1 MSELLKLYAQ
11 SAGYIPLNQLSKL
24 NINLLKTYYR
34 NNEEDIKES
43 ILIKESY
50 SYINTFYKV
59 LNDNDKSAV
68 LVYLR
73 DWSDITIQNIS
84 DEILKDFCLMFTD
97 DVKLRLMRIDL
108 SSKYSLDIAALFYKY
123 LNSDFLK
130 KFENKIIAY
139 YGKISKTPEYEYFA
153 KNFIEI
159 LKKIGIKEYLDNYVT
174 YDYKKNTYNYNSVN
188 DFGKRMDFLS
198 YIINDFG
205 VYNTGQLLK
214 YLDVM
219 NERDMSEIIKH
230 YYSGSSNISEYIER
244 FPIEFYY
251 KFPKLFLNFIYD
263 NDELLIQSNIP
274 KEFMEKYGLYEKYE
288 KYVEIIAKD
297 EWERIKKEQLNTK
310 FFKNVN
316 VMTNLIYEF
325 NYNNRM
331 LLSKNFQN
339 DVSKK
344 IYEYY
349 INFMDNLN

>member
-288 KYVEIIAKD
+288 EYVEIMAKHGWEKIKND
-297 EWERIKKEQLNTK
+297 ESIKVFLTNKYIFSRKISDYVYRENLTFSSNLK
-310 FFKNVN
+310 VD
-316 VMTNLIYEF
+316 VM
-325 NYNNRM
+325 
-331 LLSKNFQN
+331 
-339 DVSKK
+339 KK
-344 IYEYY
+344 IHEYY

>member
-1 MSELLKLYAQ
+1 MSELLKLYVQ

-43 ILIKESY
+43 ILIKQSY

-59 LNDNDKSAV
+59 LNDIDKSIV
-68 LVYLR
+68 LVNLR
-73 DWSDITIQNIS
+73 DWSDISIQNIS
-84 DEILKDFCLMFTD
+84 DEILKDFTE
-97 DVKLRLMRIDL
+97 DVKNHLMYIDL
-108 SSKYSLDIAALFYKY
+108 KSKYSLDAAVKFYKY

-174 YDYKKNTYNYNSVN
+174 YDYKKNTDNYNSVN

-205 VYNTGQLLK
+205 VYNTGQLLT

-230 YYSGSSNISEYIER
+230 YYSGSSNNINFIER
-244 FPIEFYY
+244 FPIDFYY

-288 KYVEIIAKD
+288 EYVEIMAKHGWEKIKND
-297 EWERIKKEQLNTK
+297 ESIKGFL
-310 FFKNVN
+310 
-316 VMTNLIYEF
+316 TNEYIFSRKISDYVYRENLTF
-325 NYNNRM
+325 SSN
-331 LLSKNFQN
+331 LKV

-344 IYEYY
+344 IYDYY
-349 INFMDNLN
+349 KNEIDGLN

>member
-1 MSELLKLYAQ
+1 MSELLKLYVQ
-11 SAGYIPLNQLSKL
+11 SADFIPLNQLSKL

-34 NNEEDIKES
+34 NHEEDIKES
-43 ILIKESY
+43 IFDDESS

-59 LNDNDKSAV
+59 LNDNDKSTV

-73 DWSDITIQNIS
+73 DWSDIIIQYIS

-130 KFENKIIAY
+130 KFENKIIAH

-174 YDYKKNTYNYNSVN
+174 YDYKKDTYNYNSVN

-198 YIINDFG
+198 YVIYDFG
-205 VYNTGQLLK
+205 VYHTEQLLK

-230 YYSGSSNISEYIER
+230 HYSSSSKIKKFIER
-244 FPIEFYY
+244 FPIEFYH

-288 KYVEIIAKD
+288 KYVEIMAKHGWEKIKND
-297 EWERIKKEQLNTK
+297 ESMKGFLKNKYIISRKIDDYVYHENLTFSSNLKE
-310 FFKNVN
+310 
-316 VMTNLIYEF
+316 
-325 NYNNRM
+325 
-331 LLSKNFQN
+331 
-339 DVSKK
+339 DVRKK
-344 IYEYY
+344 IYDYFKNE
-349 INFMDNLN
+349 IDSVN